1 MQLGREAQLHH
12 FSNRVDGGV
21 FLQDGRLDP
30 RCQDLRITKTKA
42 ALQDALLASI
52 ARDGWDDVT
61 IQGVC
66 QLANVGRSTFYL
78 HYATKEAL
86 LTDGLNGLRDALL
99 LIQKSDSS
107 AGKFLFL
114 PELLRHMVEQKNVFK
129 AVCGRRSGQGV
140 ERHFREMV
148 TQLVQHEME
157 SLHPIPARQA
167 WLASSTSGL
176 IVEAMIWW
184 VESPNPPHVDELA
197 CELGTVL
204 TAMLNTPG

>member
-1 MQLGREAQLHH
+1 MTTKDSECCNTFAGSSSIKPDQ
-12 FSNRVDGGV
+12 
-21 FLQDGRLDP
+21 
-30 RCQDLRITKTKA
+30 RITKTKA

-61 IQGVC
+61 IQAVC

-99 LIQKSDSS
+99 SIQKNDSS
-107 AGKFLFL
+107 SGRFLFL
-114 PELLRHMVEQKNVFK
+114 PELLRHMVEQKNVFQ
-129 AVCGRRSGQGV
+129 AVCGRRSGMGV

-157 SLHPIPARQA
+157 SLPPTPASQA

-197 CELGTVL
+197 QQLGTVL
-204 TAMLNTPG
+204 TAMFNRAN

>member
-1 MQLGREAQLHH
+1 MTTKDSECCNTFAGSSSIKPDQ
-12 FSNRVDGGV
+12 
-21 FLQDGRLDP
+21 
-30 RCQDLRITKTKA
+30 RITKTKA

-61 IQGVC
+61 IQAVC

-99 LIQKSDSS
+99 SIQKNDSD
-107 AGKFLFL
+107 AGSFLFI

-129 AVCGRRSGQGV
+129 AVCGRRSGLGV

-148 TQLVQHEME
+148 THLVQHELE
-157 SLHPIPARQA
+157 SLQPTPASPV

-176 IVEAMIWW
+176 IVEAMVWW
-184 VESPNPPHVDELA
+184 VESPNPPHANELA
-197 CELGTVL
+197 RQLRTVL
-204 TAMLNTPG
+204 ATMFNQAK